1 MIPLFL
7 LAFSAIFTP
16 LIAYKMKK
24 TVFADRIKELRK
36 KKGLSQ
42 AELAE
47 AMGVHFAQVSRYERG
62 ETKPNAEAMTKLAQV
77 LETSTDFL
85 MNGTTDET
93 AISAGIDK
101 EMISRFRQV
110 QDLNA
115 DDKKTVLSFLD
126 AFIAKGKI
134 QNILK

>member
-1 MIPLFL
+1 MF
-7 LAFSAIFTP
+7 
-16 LIAYKMKK
+16 IAYKMSKS
-24 TVFADRIKELRK
+24 VFADRIKELRK
-36 KKGLSQ
+36 KKGFSQ

-85 MNGTTDET
+85 MNGTTNET
-93 AISAGIDK
+93 AVSAGLDK